1 MSVYTNILGVL
12 FLLSGF
18 YFCRH
23 ELFFYGTLCR
33 MELHH
38 EPPEATLNAIKFDL
52 MTSTDMVCL

>member
-23 ELFFYGTLCR
+23 ELFFYGT
-33 MELHH
+33 
-38 EPPEATLNAIKFDL
+38 PVQDGAT
-52 MTSTDMVCL
+52 S